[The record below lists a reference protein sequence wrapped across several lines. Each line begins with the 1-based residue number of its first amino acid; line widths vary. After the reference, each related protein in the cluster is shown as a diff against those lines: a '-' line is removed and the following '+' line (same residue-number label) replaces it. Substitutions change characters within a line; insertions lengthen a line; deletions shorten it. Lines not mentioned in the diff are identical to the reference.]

1 MTFDVVHSK
10 KINQYKITSPSLF
23 NVFNTL
29 AVITLFKVMGY
40 DDNKIQK
47 LSEKIKV
54 PISRENFINENG
66 MKFDLQVAKGQNGS
80 SASTIFEHINEIDEN
95 IENNNVTH

>member
-47 LSEKIKV
+47 LSEM
-54 PISRENFINENG
+54 S
-66 MKFDLQVAKGQNGS
+66 
-80 SASTIFEHINEIDEN
+80 
-95 IENNNVTH
+95 